1 MSGII
6 AHTGPEPVA
15 PILMEGLRQLVRR
28 GHDSVGLAVLERRR
42 LRVWK
47 ALGPLAALERRLPDA
62 LAARTGIAHTR
73 LATHG
78 APSEPNAHPHL
89 GGDARVAVVH
99 NGIVEN
105 ADALRRALAAS
116 GVRCASDTDTEVI
129 AQHLALRLARDGE
142 SLVAALR
149 AVLGELHGTCGLA
162 VLDREQPEQVVVARI
177 GSPMLVGSADGASFA
192 ASDAAAL
199 RGRVRDVVPL
209 EDGEIAVLTP
219 SGFEITSLETRD
231 AGRPSIRL
239 GAPSNGDGHAIGEGA
254 GRGGSGSSP
263 RDDPAE
269 GRAPDADDEPG
280 PRDASET
287 SGDFAAILHRE
298 ILEHPAAIRRTL
310 AGRLDRR
317 FSSVRLGGLNLDP
330 AELRDVRRV
339 HLLGSGSAWHAAL
352 SGARMIESLARL
364 PASAES
370 AGEFRHRN
378 PLIERDT
385 LYVVA
390 SRSGET
396 FDTLAALR
404 EIRRRGG
411 TALGVVN
418 DVGSTIAREVDGGVY
433 LHAGAERSV
442 VATKTVGAMLAV
454 FALLALMLGRLR
466 DVSPQRGAR
475 LLDAFDALPA
485 QLEAVLADE
494 DGIARVARSL
504 EGATSVLFVGR
515 AAGHAIALE
524 GARKLAEASSLP
536 ASACPVDELAH
547 GPIAQLDERTPCV
560 VLMPE
565 PDLLPLSLS
574 ALERIKARGAPL
586 VVVGD
591 ADAPRVAELADQV
604 VALPRTEPL
613 LQPILAG
620 IVLQLLAH
628 HAGLAYG
635 HDVERHASLADRIT
649 VD

>member
-6 AHTGPEPVA
+6 AYSGPEA
-15 PILMEGLRQLVRR
+15 ATPILMEGLRQLVRR
-28 GHDSVGLAVLERRR
+28 GHDSAGLALLERRR

-47 ALGPLAALERRLPDA
+47 ALGPLTALERRLPA
-62 LAARTGIAHTR
+62 GAAGRTGIAHTR

-78 APSEPNAHPHL
+78 APSELNAHPHL

-99 NGIVEN
+99 NGILEN
-105 ADALRRALAAS
+105 ADALRRALAAD
-116 GVRCASDTDTEVI
+116 GVHCVSETDTEVL
-129 AQHLALRLARDGE
+129 AQRIALRLERDGE
-142 SLVAALR
+142 SLETALR
-149 AVLGELHGTCGLA
+149 EVLADVHGTCGLA
-162 VLDREQPEQVVVARI
+162 ALDRDAPGRVVVARI
-177 GSPMLVGSADGASFA
+177 GSPMLVGSADGESFA

-199 RGRVRDVVPL
+199 RGRARSVVPL
-209 EDGEIAVLTP
+209 EDGEIAILTP
-219 SGFEITSLETRD
+219 AGFEITSLD
-231 AGRPSIRL
+231 APRSSGRSPIAP
-239 GAPSNGDGHAIGEGA
+239 GTAAPSATDRDGA
-254 GRGGSGSSP
+254 GGIGGVNAGPGGSVTDG
-263 RDDPAE
+263 
-269 GRAPDADDEPG
+269 ADHGAGGDVP
-280 PRDASET
+280 P
-287 SGDFAAILHRE
+287 GDFSGMLRRE
-298 ILEHPAAIRRTL
+298 ILEQPAAIRRAL

-330 AELRDVRRV
+330 AALRDVARV

-370 AGEFRHRN
+370 AGEFRHRD

-385 LYVVA
+385 LYIVA

-411 TALGVVN
+411 TALGIVN

-442 VATKTVGAMLAV
+442 VATKTVSTMLTV
-454 FALLALMLGRLR
+454 FALLALTLGRLR

-475 LLDAFDALPA
+475 LLDAFDDLPA
-485 QLEAVLADE
+485 QVDAVIADE
-494 DGIARVARSL
+494 ANIAHVANAL
-504 EGATSVLFVGR
+504 QGATSVLFVGR

-524 GARKLAEASSLP
+524 GARKLAEASTLP

-547 GPIAQLDERTPCV
+547 GPIALLDERTPCV
-560 VLMPE
+560 VLLPE

-574 ALERIKARGAPL
+574 TLERIKARGAPL
-586 VVVGD
+586 VVIGD
-591 ADAPRVAELADQV
+591 ADAPRAKELADHV
-604 VALPRTEPL
+604 VALPRGEPL

-620 IVLQLLAH
+620 VALQLLAH
-628 HAGLAYG
+628 HAGVALG
-635 HDVERHASLADRIT
+635 HDVGRRESLADRVIA
-649 VD
+649 D

>member
-6 AHTGPEPVA
+6 AYTGSEAAVPV
-15 PILMEGLRQLVRR
+15 LMEGLRQLVRH
-28 GHDSVGLAVLERRR
+28 GHDSVGLALLERRR

-47 ALGPLAALERRLPDA
+47 TLGSLPALERRLPA
-62 LAARTGIAHTR
+62 RLGGRTGIAHTR

-78 APSEPNAHPHL
+78 APSEANAHPHL
-89 GGDARVAVVH
+89 GGDERVAVVH

-105 ADALRRALAAS
+105 ADALRRALAADGIHCTS
-116 GVRCASDTDTEVI
+116 ETDTEVLARRI
-129 AQHLALRLARDGE
+129 AQRLERDGE
-142 SLVAALR
+142 PLERAL
-149 AVLGELHGTCGLA
+149 AVVLGELHGTCGIA
-162 VLDREQPEQVVVARI
+162 ALDRETTGRVVVARI
-177 GSPMLVGSADGASFA
+177 GSPMFVGAGDGESFA
-192 ASDAAAL
+192 ASDVAAL
-199 RGRVRDVVPL
+199 RGRARTAVPL

-219 SGFEITSLETRD
+219 GGFEITSLETGSAVDRAARAAPSGADADGGGRTRVGGADPD
-231 AGRPSIRL
+231 AGS
-239 GAPSNGDGHAIGEGA
+239 
-254 GRGGSGSSP
+254 
-263 RDDPAE
+263 
-269 GRAPDADDEPG
+269 ADE
-280 PRDASET
+280 
-287 SGDFAAILHRE
+287 DFADALRRE
-298 ILEHPAAIRRTL
+298 ILEQPTAIRRTL

-330 AELRDVRRV
+330 AALRRVRRV

-370 AGEFRHRN
+370 AGEFRHRD
-378 PLIERDT
+378 PLIESET

-442 VATKTVGAMLAV
+442 VATKTVSAMLVV
-454 FALLALMLGRLR
+454 FALLALTLGRLR

-475 LLDAFDALPA
+475 LLDAFDALPG
-485 QLEAVLADE
+485 QIEAVLAAE
-494 DGIARVARSL
+494 DDVARVARSL
-504 EGATSVLFVGR
+504 DGATSVLFVGR

-524 GARKLAEASSLP
+524 GARKLAEASALP

-547 GPIAQLDERTPCV
+547 GPIALLDERTPCI

-574 ALERIKARGAPL
+574 SLERIKARGAPL

-591 ADAPRVAELADQV
+591 ADTPRATELADHV
-604 VALPRTEPL
+604 IALPRTEPL
-613 LQPILAG
+613 LQPVLAG
-620 IVLQLLAH
+620 VALQLLAH
-628 HAGLAYG
+628 HAGIALGRDAA
-635 HDVERHASLADRIT
+635 RHASLADR
-649 VD
+649 VVGD